1 MPDNERETC
10 FVDSNIWL
18 YAFIEG
24 DDGDK
29 SAIAGALLQERE
41 INLIISAQVV
51 NEVCVNLL
59 KRDIFTEERLYRLIE
74 SFYEKYAVSELSKAV
89 LLSASQLRQQYSLS
103 FWDSLIIASA
113 LNVRASILYT
123 EDMQHGLIIH
133 EHLQV
138 VNPFI
143 PQ

>member
-1 MPDNERETC
+1 MPDNEGSTC

-24 DDGDK
+24 DDEAK
-29 SAIAGALLQERE
+29 SAKAGALLQE
-41 INLIISAQVV
+41 IKPILSTQVV
-51 NEVCVNLL
+51 NEVCDNLL
-59 KRDIFTEERLYRLIE
+59 KRNIFTEERLHRLLE

-89 LLSASQLRQQYSLS
+89 LLTASQLRQHYSLS

-113 LNVRASILYT
+113 LSVGASILYT
-123 EDMQHGLIIH
+123 EDLQHGLIIH
-133 EHLQV
+133 ERLQV

-143 PQ
+143 PK